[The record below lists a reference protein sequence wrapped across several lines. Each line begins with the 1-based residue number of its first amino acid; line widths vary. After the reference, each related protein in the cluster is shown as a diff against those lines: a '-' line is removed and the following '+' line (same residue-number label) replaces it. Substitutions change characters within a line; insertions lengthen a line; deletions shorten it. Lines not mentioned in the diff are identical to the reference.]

1 MTFNEYQK
9 KSRKTALYTN
19 IDKNII
25 GNHILYPTLGLAGE
39 TGEFIEKIKKIIRNK
54 NGVFDEQDKETLKY
68 ELGDILWYLAQLATD
83 LDLGLDDIAESNL
96 NKLLSRLQRNTINS
110 EGDNR

>member
-19 IDKNII
+19 IDKEVI
-25 GNHILYPTLGLAGE
+25 GSHILYPTLGLAGE
-39 TGEFIEKIKKIIRNK
+39 TGEFVEKIKKIIRNK
-54 NGVFDEQDKETLKY
+54 NGIFDEEDKESLKG
-68 ELGDILWYLAQLATD
+68 ELGDILWYIAQLATD
-83 LDLGLDDIAESNL
+83 LGIELDDIAKSNL
-96 NKLLSRLQRNTINS
+96 YKVLSRLERNAINS

>member
-19 IDKNII
+19 IDKEVI
-25 GNHILYPTLGLAGE
+25 GSHILYPTLGLAGE
-39 TGEFIEKIKKIIRNK
+39 TGEFVEKIKKIIRNK
-54 NGVFDEQDKETLKY
+54 NGVFDEEDKESLKG
-68 ELGDILWYLAQLATD
+68 ELGDILWYIAQLATD
-83 LDLGLDDIAESNL
+83 LGLELDDIAKSNL
-96 NKLLSRLQRNTINS
+96 DKVLSRLERNAINS

>member
-1 MTFNEYQK
+1 MTFKEYQN

-19 IDKNII
+19 IDKSVI

-39 TGEFIEKIKKIIRNK
+39 TGEFVEKIKKIMRNK
-54 NGVFDEQDKETLKY
+54 NGVFEEQDKDALKG
-68 ELGDILWYLAQLATD
+68 ELGDILWYIAQLATD
-83 LDLGLDDIAESNL
+83 LGLELEDVAESNL
-96 NKLLSRLQRNTINS
+96 EKVLSRLERNTINS